1 MTYHHWNNVF
11 QIQDGRYD
19 FFPVGKALALSSKD
33 EDLTE
38 TKLDEITKNV
48 EILLKAHQQQV
59 NMHVFI
65 KYLY

>member
-1 MTYHHWNNVF
+1 MYSLCL
-11 QIQDGRYD
+11 QIQEGRFD

-48 EILLKAHQQQV
+48 EILLKAHQQGV
-59 NMHVFI
+59 SYELITDN
-65 KYLY
+65 